1 MMVLFVFLLFWAED
15 ELCLILFCCC
25 WHRKFVCIQFIWTEF
40 IHSNQII
47 QSKRTIQTD
56 WTKIQLNRQR
66 YAYIVIPEKD
76 ESKNG
81 HISLFFFSFTDKLSR
96 YFWTPKLR
104 FKILYPWPLG
114 YWNNLYHW
122 SIFGQIGHFIPELQ

>member
-1 MMVLFVFLLFWAED
+1 MMVLFVILLFWAED

-56 WTKIQLNRQR
+56 WTKIQ
-66 YAYIVIPEKD
+66 IVRGMHTLSYRKKTKVKMDIF
-76 ESKNG
+76 
-81 HISLFFFSFTDKLSR
+81 HYFFFSFTDKLSR

-114 YWNNLYHW
+114 YRNNLYHW